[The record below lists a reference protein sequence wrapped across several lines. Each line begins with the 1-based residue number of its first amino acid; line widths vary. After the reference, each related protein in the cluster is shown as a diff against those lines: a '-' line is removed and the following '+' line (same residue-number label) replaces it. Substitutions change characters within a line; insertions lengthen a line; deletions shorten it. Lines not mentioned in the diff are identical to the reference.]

1 MAAPPYLE
9 SASTLIKSLR
19 AASDPPIEN
28 GPKKIEIA
36 REAWAA
42 TNFHV
47 PRKAEV
53 LRDWVVETWSRAG
66 ATLLQPDYH
75 RLLLETNPH
84 TSIPSIAPLQ
94 LISTFFTTL
103 STEPPFLFNLAAD
116 SFSNLFRP
124 DGVHKAE
131 AWVDVWAT
139 MMKYLSDAHESP
151 TLLPINAQTAIA
163 TYPMHAQA
171 YLRHPALRDMLN
183 HTIAAVLFHPSF
195 LLTDPLRVLLK
206 TLTSPIP
213 LDAISPLFNELVS
226 IYHSTRFNLFA
237 QASSSKVA
245 HDVFVASKEREAVR
259 VALEA
264 VIWRVVA
271 RWGGYMERES
281 AWGRLVE
288 HEARKAEAALTNSDC
303 LGSVLEVL
311 ATLEQLDHDQT
322 RLSQD
327 VIRWCIATPPAHHA
341 TAAIILSSLLRFHQL
356 THSIPTF
363 FSLIITS
370 IQGLFND
377 NLPDDAVRSLYQLT
391 VSGPLLSR
399 PMREQL
405 VAALRSTVPGKR
417 RSSAWDSIFR
427 SLFPDEPITKKRKRS
442 EHSSAAAA
450 RTAIHSRLISYSL
463 QSATDS
469 EDPEDI
475 LPPVDEYI
483 GDLSTKPR
491 SWSQS
496 IANAAKIRVS
506 IHAERLLLRP
516 LMAVEELSE
525 NIRDD
530 SELRSEAMR
539 FYFHRAALSL
549 HQGQTVSTTPIDAI
563 LSTLHPSSSSWQIVS
578 QNLPILDLICT
589 SSQMTELAS
598 SIAACPLEQLS
609 CSSTWELPNLR
620 AALQTRVSSQTVPF
634 LNSLPPSYLGRKK
647 RAGAI
652 ELVVNT
658 DFTSAVAWLDRMI
671 SETENPAPLV
681 SGDTLPRL
689 IQIVESGLATPLWV
703 KVVSYLCRHQENL
716 SSAITHLR
724 PTDNPATLVFCEQLM
739 LQPLESFSV
748 ELQDQLATLGNSTM
762 NALRPLL
769 EQREVLPAWNI
780 MYNFYRWLGLTPT
793 PTGLGHKLCSSLLQD
808 RSARH
813 AKAALE
819 LLAIES
825 TPVDEI
831 VCFCVLFF
839 DSFPDLQIDVLR
851 IFKDTTDA
859 ISACIELLGQSRHYR
874 ATLHTLRLLAV
885 STIILRAPHGRYTP
899 ASRVDTS

>member
-66 ATLLQPDYH
+66 
-75 RLLLETNPH
+75 
-84 TSIPSIAPLQ
+84 IAPLQ

-327 VIRWCIATPPAHHA
+327 TPPAHHA

-530 SELRSEAMR
+530 SELRSEA
-539 FYFHRAALSL
+539 
-549 HQGQTVSTTPIDAI
+549 
-563 LSTLHPSSSSWQIVS
+563 SSSRPNCLYYTYRCHLV
-578 QNLPILDLICT
+578 NFAPVLLF
-589 SSQMTELAS
+589 LADRF
-598 SIAACPLEQLS
+598 PK
-609 CSSTWELPNLR
+609 
-620 AALQTRVSSQTVPF
+620 
-634 LNSLPPSYLGRKK
+634 PSDIR
-647 RAGAI
+647 
-652 ELVVNT
+652 
-658 DFTSAVAWLDRMI
+658 
-671 SETENPAPLV
+671 V

-703 KVVSYLCRHQENL
+703 KVV
-716 SSAITHLR
+716 
-724 PTDNPATLVFCEQLM
+724 
-739 LQPLESFSV
+739 SFSV

-780 MYNFYRWLGLTPT
+780 MYNFYRWLGLT
-793 PTGLGHKLCSSLLQD
+793 H

-839 DSFPDLQIDVLR
+839 DSFPDQPQLVRTALRAGVTDLQFASAIVEEKAVPETFRSVVHTITVLTR
-851 IFKDTTDA
+851 RRPELILSALPELVEVICALFTCLQTSPA
-859 ISACIELLGQSRHYR
+859 ISRKQAQLLS
-874 ATLHTLRLLAV
+874 RLLVLLAQTRLGTNHETSPLAKHIPAIFVAYVRAGTDLHSGYTTSVRRELEPGLFALCSLVTSGGRVNSRGREGEGLAV
-885 STIILRAPHGRYTP
+885 PFGLGEGIFSEGERDMYADLWKSWSKARYTGQG
-899 ASRVDTS
+899 